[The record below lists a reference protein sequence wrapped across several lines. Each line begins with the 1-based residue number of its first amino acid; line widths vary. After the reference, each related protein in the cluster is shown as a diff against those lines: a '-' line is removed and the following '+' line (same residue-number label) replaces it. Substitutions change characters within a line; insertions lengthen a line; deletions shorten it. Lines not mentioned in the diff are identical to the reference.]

1 MDAEMIARAQYD
13 SKTARA
19 QDTLSSK
26 YLFTNPIVEVDGEYF
41 HQLTINRL
49 ADGATVHQANYGS
62 VEELDDAIAGW
73 TATLGISNMCTAMMG
88 L

>member
-13 SKTARA
+13 SKTARS
-19 QDTLSSK
+19 QDTLSTK
-26 YLFTNPIVEVDGEYF
+26 YIFTNPIVEINGEYF
-41 HQLTINRL
+41 HQLTITRL
-49 ADGATVHQANYGS
+49 ADGVVVHQGNYSS
-62 VEELDDAIAGW
+62 VEALDDAIAGW